1 MAKIIGLTGGIG
13 SGKTTVARYFEQLGV
28 PVYIADDQARK
39 LMELPETIESVS
51 QAFGSA
57 IIANGQID
65 RKKLAEMVFNNP
77 DKLQQ
82 LNKIIHPL
90 VAQHFSQWLSEQ
102 SNHPYVIKEAAI
114 LFESGSYLDCDAV
127 ISVVAPIETRIQR
140 VVARDN
146 TTAEAVS
153 KRIENQWSD
162 EQRIHKSDYIITN
175 TNLEDTR
182 LQVEKIHKALK
193 YP

>member
-28 PVYIADDQARK
+28 PVYIADDEARK

-65 RKKLAEMVFNNP
+65 RKKLADTVFNNP
-77 DKLQQ
+77 EKLQQ
-82 LNKIIHPL
+82 LNQIIHPL

-102 SNHPYVIKEAAI
+102 SDCPYVIKEAAI
-114 LFESGSYLDCDAV
+114 LFESGSYRDCDAV
-127 ISVVAPIETRIQR
+127 ISVTAPLQTRIER
-140 VVARDN
+140 VISRDD
-146 TTAEAVS
+146 TTAEAVR

-162 EQRIHKSDYIITN
+162 EQRIRKSDYIITN